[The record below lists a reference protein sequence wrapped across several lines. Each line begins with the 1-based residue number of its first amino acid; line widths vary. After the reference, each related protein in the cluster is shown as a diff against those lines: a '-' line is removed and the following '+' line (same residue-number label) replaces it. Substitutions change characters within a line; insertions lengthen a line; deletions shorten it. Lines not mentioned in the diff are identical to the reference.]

1 MHANVTLWKSALHQT
16 QLSPTS
22 ENESYYQYPLIL
34 LSPFII
40 SGVSLCFFKLL
51 NWAWYN
57 VLHVIFIPVYKTSP
71 CLAWFDNTNK
81 QFTNWCKP
89 IWNYIWSTLQPL
101 PPSLELR
108 DASSSR
114 RPIRVKYRLWRALQ
128 LDYAKIISR
137 AEEIS
142 ESMSCTTQ
150 GGEQGWLKCSS
161 ICHTLWALS
170 EPLILRLFG

>member
-1 MHANVTLWKSALHQT
+1 MFFLLNKLTQSTFAYVIHICKAYASAVNYSYQEAILVH
-16 QLSPTS
+16 PTRRQIFAGKPDS
-22 ENESYYQYPLIL
+22 TFHNIWDLLIYYQYPLTVL
-34 LSPFII
+34 LPFNI
-40 SGVSLCFFKLL
+40 SGVNLCFFELL
-51 NWAWYN
+51 NWANN
-57 VLHVIFIPVYKTSP
+57 VLHVIFISVYYKTSP

-101 PPSLELR
+101 PLSLELR

-142 ESMSCTTQ
+142 
-150 GGEQGWLKCSS
+150 
-161 ICHTLWALS
+161 
-170 EPLILRLFG
+170 

>member
-1 MHANVTLWKSALHQT
+1 MTLSYNLAYQEIILVHPTRHQIFAGKPYST
-16 QLSPTS
+16 FHNIWDLLI
-22 ENESYYQYPLIL
+22 YYQYPLSV
-34 LSPFII
+34 LSPFNI
-40 SGVSLCFFKLL
+40 SGVNLCFFKLL

-89 IWNYIWSTLQPL
+89 IWNYIWSALHPL

-142 ESMSCTTQ
+142 
-150 GGEQGWLKCSS
+150 
-161 ICHTLWALS
+161 
-170 EPLILRLFG
+170 